1 MNSLVSLQ
9 TPASSSSGPISS
21 SRSLPL
27 SSLSSLHPSQTPVF
41 QPPRTYLVR
50 QSQTELNLVGGHIS
64 VSTAL
69 DGAEGVESRAGG
81 ASDTEG
87 VHYGGAVG
95 RERCVGCGSDG
106 GILVLSSQRAAND

>member
-1 MNSLVSLQ
+1 MGSLVSL
-9 TPASSSSGPISS
+9 TNPASSTPSPISS
-21 SRSLPL
+21 FPPLVL
-27 SSLSSLHPSQTPVF
+27 SSSSSLQPSQTPEF
-41 QPPRTYLVR
+41 QSPRTYLVR

-87 VHYGGAVG
+87 VHCGGTVG
-95 RERCVGCGSDG
+95 GRGV
-106 GILVLSSQRAAND
+106 